1 MNDWIIENGTL
12 LLKLNDGSLYRPQS
26 VELYTQKDK
35 EFFEYAGDKYAPLSK
50 TNLRFSDLTAH
61 PKLII
66 TYDDVIKLHLVVTR
80 SGKEY
85 HVTTYSQSF
94 NDYIIVDTTWRAVD
108 SSVEKINEIVSCIGA
123 NPLNVSYPQYI

>member
-1 MNDWIIENGTL
+1 M

-66 TYDDVIKLHLVVTR
+66 TYDDVI
-80 SGKEY
+80 SFISS
-85 HVTTYSQSF
+85 SQGLAKNITSRH
-94 NDYIIVDTTWRAVD
+94 IVNHSMTI
-108 SSVEKINEIVSCIGA
+108 S
-123 NPLNVSYPQYI
+123 L